1 MMQRNGHRR
10 NIIGAVIF
18 VAVVTLTAGSS
29 SSASSLASSSV
40 STPGSAVSLAAPGAD
55 SGCPS
60 AACSA
65 VVAAVAAGTRLKTL
79 PANLTPSL
87 ANAASDLRVPPGGV
101 CGSLQMPGLDPHY
114 EPCVYGSTTATSRIV
129 LLGDSHAWQWS
140 TSVASIAQRIGA
152 SFGLLYHSSCLVT
165 LTASS
170 LPPNGPPGGSE
181 PSGQV
186 CDQWTKAAIKWI
198 NNFHPQTVIVVAY
211 SGSDMPSKQP
221 IYAKGIVELFHQIQ
235 APGRQF
241 ILLGQD
247 PDNYTGGPDCLAAHE
262 SNISQCNVPESQA
275 VIPATITAQEKAASQ
290 VHAKFV
296 NVTPWICTKSECPQ
310 VIGNFDVYQDPF
322 HLTSS
327 YADYLSPVLGI
338 ALGLLPVNTGKG

>member
-1 MMQRNGHRR
+1 MKRIGHRR
-10 NIIGAVIF
+10 NIIGVVISVAVI
-18 VAVVTLTAGSS
+18 TLAAGSS
-29 SSASSLASSSV
+29 SSASSSAS
-40 STPGSAVSLAAPGAD
+40 SAVSTLSSAASLAVPGAD

-60 AACSA
+60 AGCSA
-65 VVAAVAAGTRLKTL
+65 VIAAVAAGTRLKTM

-101 CGSLQMPGLDPHY
+101 CGSLQIAGLDPSY
-114 EPCVYGSTTATSRIV
+114 EPCVYGSNTATSKIV
-129 LLGDSHAWQWS
+129 LLGDSHAWQWA
-140 TSVASIAQRIGA
+140 TSVATIAQHTGA
-152 SFGLLYHSSCLVT
+152 SLGLLYHSSCLVT
-165 LTASS
+165 LTADL

-181 PSGQV
+181 PSGKV
-186 CDQWTKAAIKWI
+186 CNQWTKAAIKWI

-211 SGSDMPSKQP
+211 SGNTPSWQP
-221 IYAKGIVELFHQIQ
+221 IYAKGLVQLFHQIQ
-235 APGRQF
+235 APGRQLM
-241 ILLGQD
+241 LLGQD
-247 PDNYTGGPDCLAAHE
+247 PYSFTGGPDCLAAHE
-262 SNISQCNVPESQA
+262 SNISQCNVSESQA
-275 VIPATITAQEKAASQ
+275 VVPVAIEAQEKAASQ

-338 ALGLLPVNTGKG
+338 ALGLMPANAGKG

>member
-1 MMQRNGHRR
+1 MIQIRKHCRI
-10 NIIGAVIF
+10 IIGI
-18 VAVVTLTAGSS
+18 VASVGAISLAAGSS

-40 STPGSAVSLAAPGAD
+40 SIPGSAASLAAPGAD

-65 VVAAVAAGTRLKTL
+65 VVAAVAAGIRLKTL
-79 PANLTPSL
+79 PASLTPSL
-87 ANAASDLRVPPGGV
+87 ANAASDLLVPPDGV
-101 CGSLQMPGLDPHY
+101 CGSLQLPGLDPSY

-129 LLGDSHAWQWS
+129 LLGDSHAWQWA

-152 SFGLLYHSSCLVT
+152 TLGLLYHSSCLVT
-165 LTASS
+165 LTAGS

-186 CDQWTKAAIKWI
+186 CDQWTEAAIKWI

-211 SGSDMPSKQP
+211 SGDTPSHQP
-221 IYAKGIVELFHQIQ
+221 IYAKGLVELFHQIQ
-235 APGRQF
+235 APGRQLML
-241 ILLGQD
+241 IGQD

-262 SNISQCNVPESQA
+262 SNISQCNVRESQA
-275 VIPATITAQEKAASQ
+275 VVPVAINAQEKAASES
-290 VHAKFV
+290 HAKFV
-296 NVTPWICTKSECPQ
+296 NVIPWICTKSECPQ
-310 VIGNFDVYQDPF
+310 VIGNFDVYEDPF

-327 YADYLSPVLGI
+327 YADHLSQVLGI
-338 ALGLLPVNTGKG
+338 ALGLLPANTETG

>member
-1 MMQRNGHRR
+1 MMQRIGYRR
-10 NIIGAVIF
+10 NIV
-18 VAVVTLTAGSS
+18 VAVSSVVMIVLTAGSS
-29 SSASSLASSSV
+29 SSASSLAMSSV
-40 STPGSAVSLAAPGAD
+40 SNPGSAASLAAPEAD

-60 AACSA
+60 TSCSA
-65 VVAAVAAGTRLKTL
+65 VIAAVAAGAHSKTL
-79 PANLTPSL
+79 PVNLTPSL

-101 CGSLQMPGLDPHY
+101 CGSLQIPGLDPSY
-114 EPCVYGSTTATSRIV
+114 EPCVYGSATATSRIV

-170 LPPNGPPGGSE
+170 LPPNGAPGGSE

-186 CDQWTKAAIKWI
+186 CDQWTAAAIKWI

-211 SGSDMPSKQP
+211 SGSEVSSQQP
-221 IYAKGIVELFHQIQ
+221 IYAKGLVELFHQIQ
-235 APGRQF
+235 TPGRQL

-247 PDNYTGGPDCLAAHE
+247 PYNFTGGPDCLAAHE
-262 SNISQCNVPESQA
+262 SNTSQCDVAESQA
-275 VIPATITAQEKAASQ
+275 VVPAAISAEEKAASQ

-296 NVTPWICTKSECPQ
+296 NVTPWICTKSECPS

-327 YADYLSPVLGI
+327 YSDYLSPVLGI
-338 ALGLLPVNTGKG
+338 ALGLLPASTGNG

>member
-1 MMQRNGHRR
+1 MRKRSGHRR
-10 NIIGAVIF
+10 NFIGVVTTVAVI
-18 VAVVTLTAGSS
+18 TLAAGSS
-29 SSASSLASSSV
+29 SSALSLASSSD
-40 STPGSAVSLAAPGAD
+40 STPGGAASLAAPGAD

-65 VVAAVAAGTRLKTL
+65 VIAAVAAGTRLKTL
-79 PANLTPSL
+79 PASLTPSL
-87 ANAASDLRVPPGGV
+87 SNAASDLRVPSGGV
-101 CGSLQMPGLDPHY
+101 CGSLQIPGLDPSY
-114 EPCVYGSTTATSRIV
+114 EPCVYGSATATSKIV
-129 LLGDSHAWQWS
+129 LLGDSHAWQWA
-140 TSVASIAQRIGA
+140 TSVASVAQRTGA
-152 SFGLLYHSSCLVT
+152 SFGLVYHSSCRVT
-165 LTASS
+165 LTANL

-186 CDQWTKAAIKWI
+186 CNQWTKAAIKWI
-198 NNFHPQTVIVVAY
+198 NDFHPKTVIVVAY
-211 SGSDMPSKQP
+211 SGDVPSQQP
-221 IYAKGIVELFHQIQ
+221 INAKGLVELFHQIE
-235 APGRQF
+235 APGREL

-275 VIPATITAQEKAASQ
+275 VVPVAIEAQEKAASQ
-290 VHAKFV
+290 VHARFV

-310 VIGNFDVYQDPF
+310 VIGKFDVYQDPF

-338 ALGLLPVNTGKG
+338 ALGLLPANTEKG